1 MSSHFRHSSFNTHN
15 DWKDSE
21 SKKHSEQSQHHP
33 LYPPHPLS
41 PFPPKE
47 HFFEGRFS
55 FSFGSYYLF
64 FFKQSYTN
72 GGLAITITDN
82 DGHPFAK
89 LSLWAEC
96 TPYLPPNCFFV
107 KDYSENE
114 QIVQAL
120 RNIPPEN
127 SPFEDI
133 SNSEEIKSLN
143 LICPFPVW
151 AIKKGY

>member
-1 MSSHFRHSSFNTHN
+1 MSSHFRHSSFNLHN

-33 LYPPHPLS
+33 LYPPNPGTI
-41 PFPPKE
+41 PPKE

-55 FSFGSYYLF
+55 FSFGTYYLF
-64 FFKQSYTN
+64 FFKKNYAN

-96 TPYLPPNCFFV
+96 SPSLPPNCFFV
-107 KDYSENE
+107 KDYSENL
-114 QIVQAL
+114 QIFQAL
-120 RNIPPEN
+120 QSLPPEN
-127 SPFEDI
+127 SPFIDL